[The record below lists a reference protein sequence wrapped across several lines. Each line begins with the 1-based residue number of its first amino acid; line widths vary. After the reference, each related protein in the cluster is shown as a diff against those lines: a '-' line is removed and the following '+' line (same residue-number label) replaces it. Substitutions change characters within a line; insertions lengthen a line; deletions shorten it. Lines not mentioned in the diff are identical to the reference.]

1 MDHQKQKETAL
12 CEELIGRI
20 QSVLDNR
27 SREWQS
33 YLPTARA
40 IIVLINGLP
49 SPLEILGVDLYMEA
63 LTTIQRLVYQDA
75 DNGAEMDVVLWCER
89 HWTILLER
97 SPDNYKALRGHGHA
111 WLLRSQETLARIYR
125 DQRSSSDETSLP
137 SARTN
142 SMNDSLV
149 SSHDYVQ
156 ARDLLRP
163 SLESFDRAIEV
174 ADSNSELTGE
184 LLALGAEA
192 YINFG
197 NVSSPRTN
205 DNYYQKAIHYLQS
218 ANVIEGFSLD
228 DHLKQF
234 LDDNSRYLD

>member
-1 MDHQKQKETAL
+1 MVSLYTRRSWSIGRYPSQPCEPTSRWQTHVHHLLNAAFYLLCPISSPGSVNFSCSKSRHRINASIYRSIHLEHIDSCSDFRYYTLSAASMDHQKQKETAL

-33 YLPTARA
+33 YFPTARA

-97 SPDNYKALRGHGHA
+97 SPDNYKALRGT
-111 WLLRSQETLARIYR
+111 LPSQLIYMK
-125 DQRSSSDETSLP
+125 SSSLTIFLF
-137 SARTN
+137 
-142 SMNDSLV
+142 DS
-149 SSHDYVQ
+149 
-156 ARDLLRP
+156 
-163 SLESFDRAIEV
+163 RAWPRM
-174 ADSNSELTGE
+174 A
-184 LLALGAEA
+184 AEKS
-192 YINFG
+192 G
-197 NVSSPRTN
+197 NIGQNLS
-205 DNYYQKAIHYLQS
+205 
-218 ANVIEGFSLD
+218 
-228 DHLKQF
+228 
-234 LDDNSRYLD
+234 